1 MKKINKKI
9 IVMAAFMLFL
19 VACGNKNTSHQ
30 VKSTTIETEKGIQTY
45 RKAIKTPEK
54 MGFKKEEVK
63 VAEKDMDKILVI
75 KYLDDKNVLAT
86 KDNEIFYLNL
96 ETGEKEKVD
105 LGGADL
111 LNKSQSYAVFANVK
125 KPQDGFKILNVKD
138 KTVTEVPLTEELKK
152 FIKEKNLFIGRIM
165 ITDQNVAL
173 ELPTKDGK
181 DTYTS
186 VYNIEKKEFSKPMTG
201 GFYQEIGGKSYTFA
215 KEEGKYTL
223 LDENGQTKITVEGLM
238 ILDSEPTGF
247 IMAYAPA
254 DNRIILYK
262 LTDELKLD
270 ELYLVVPKDK
280 EDLYDFAVYAQDV
293 TEDYM
298 VPTIMNRETGEQFIY
313 NRKDD
318 CFIKI
323 ANEKKNIISDIY
335 KGENDE
341 LLLIKYEYSDGE
353 GTTKDPYK
361 ASKFVGAEIYSK

>member
-9 IVMAAFMLFL
+9 IAMAALMLFL
-19 VACGNKNTSHQ
+19 AACGNKSTSNQ

-75 KYLDDKNVLAT
+75 KYLKDKNVLAT
-86 KDNEIFYLNL
+86 KDNEMFYLNL
-96 ETGEKEKVD
+96 ETGEREKAD

-181 DTYTS
+181 GTYTS
-186 VYNIEKKEFSKPMTG
+186 VYNIEKKEFTKPMTG

-223 LDENGQTKITVEGLM
+223 LDENGQTKISVEGLM

-247 IMAYAPA
+247 IMAYAPGE
-254 DNRIILYK
+254 DKTILYRI
-262 LTDELKLD
+262 TEDLKL
-270 ELYLVVPKDK
+270 EEIYSVVPKDK

-313 NRKDD
+313 NRKEDS
-318 CFIKI
+318 FIKFE
-323 ANEKKNIISDIY
+323 NGKKNIISDIY

-341 LLLIKYEYSDGE
+341 LLVIKYEYSDGE

-361 ASKFVGAEIYSK
+361 ASKFVGAELYSK

>member
-9 IVMAAFMLFL
+9 IAMAALMLFL
-19 VACGNKNTSHQ
+19 AACGNKSTSNQ

-45 RKAIKTPEK
+45 KKAIKTIDD

-86 KDNEIFYLNL
+86 KDNEMFYLNL

-105 LGGADL
+105 LGNADL
-111 LNKSQSYAVFANVK
+111 LNKSQSYAVFADVK
-125 KPQDGFKILNVKD
+125 KPQEGFKILNVKD

-201 GFYQEIGGKSYTFA
+201 GFYQEIGGKSYSFA

-223 LDENGQTKITVEGLM
+223 LDENGQTKISVEGLM

-313 NRKDD
+313 NRKEDS
-318 CFIKI
+318 FIKFE
-323 ANEKKNIISDIY
+323 NGKKNIISDIY

-341 LLLIKYEYSDGE
+341 LLVIKYEYSDGE

-361 ASKFVGAEIYSK
+361 ASKFVGAELYSK

>member
-1 MKKINKKI
+1 MKKIKI
-9 IVMAAFMLFL
+9 FAL
-19 VACGNKNTSHQ
+19 VALMLLATGCGKTTGSAKPTE
-30 VKSTTIETEKGIQTY
+30 VKTEKATQTFD
-45 RKAIKTPEK
+45 KSIKTPEK
-54 MGFKKEEVK
+54 LGFKKEEVK

-75 KYLDDKNVLAT
+75 KYLDNKNVLAT
-86 KDNEIFYLNL
+86 KDNEMFYLNL

-125 KPQDGFKILNVKD
+125 KPQEGFKILNVKD

-173 ELPTKDGK
+173 ELLTKDGK

-201 GFYQEIGGKSYTFA
+201 GFYQEIGGKSYSFA

-223 LDENGQTKITVEGLM
+223 LDENGQTKISVEGLM

-247 IMAYAPA
+247 IMAYAPGE
-254 DNRIILYK
+254 DKTILYRI
-262 LTDELKLD
+262 TEDLKL
-270 ELYLVVPKDK
+270 EEIYSAVPKDK
-280 EDLYDFAVYAQDV
+280 EDIYDYAIYGQDV

-313 NRKDD
+313 NRKEDS
-318 CFIKI
+318 FIKFE
-323 ANEKKNIISDIY
+323 NGKKNIISDIY

-341 LLLIKYEYSDGE
+341 LLVIKNEYSDGE

-361 ASKFVGAEIYSK
+361 ASKFVGAELYSK

>member
-1 MKKINKKI
+1 MKKIKI
-9 IVMAAFMLFL
+9 FAL
-19 VACGNKNTSHQ
+19 VALMLLVTGCGKTTGSAKPTE
-30 VKSTTIETEKGIQTY
+30 VKTEKATQTFD
-45 RKAIKTPEK
+45 KAIKTPEK
-54 MGFKKEEVK
+54 LGFKKEEVK
-63 VAEKDMDKILVI
+63 VAEKDMDKILAI

-86 KDNEIFYLNL
+86 KDNEMFYLNL

-173 ELPTKDGK
+173 ELPTKDGNG
-181 DTYTS
+181 TYTS
-186 VYNIEKKEFSKPMTG
+186 VYNIEKKEFSKPISG
-201 GFYQEIGGKSYTFA
+201 GFYQEIGGEPYTFV

-223 LDENGQTKITVEGLM
+223 LDENGQTKISVEGLM

-247 IMAYAPA
+247 IMAYAPGE
-254 DNRIILYK
+254 DKTILYRI
-262 LTDELKLD
+262 TEDLKL
-270 ELYLVVPKDK
+270 EEIYSAVPKDK
-280 EDLYDFAVYAQDV
+280 EDIYDYAIYAQDV

-323 ANEKKNIISDIY
+323 ANEKKNMISDIC

>member
-1 MKKINKKI
+1 MKKIKI
-9 IVMAAFMLFL
+9 FAL
-19 VACGNKNTSHQ
+19 VALMLLATGCGKITGSAKPTE
-30 VKSTTIETEKGIQTY
+30 VKTEKATQTFD
-45 RKAIKTPEK
+45 KAIKTPEK

-75 KYLDDKNVLAT
+75 KYLEDKNVLAT
-86 KDNEIFYLNL
+86 KDNEMFYLNL

-111 LNKSQSYAVFANVK
+111 LNKSQNYAVFADVK
-125 KPQDGFKILNVKD
+125 KPQDGFKILDVKD
-138 KTVTEVPLTEELKK
+138 KTVTEVPLSEELKK

-165 ITDQNVAL
+165 ITDQSVAL

-186 VYNIEKKEFSKPMTG
+186 FYNIEKKEFSKPMTG

-223 LDENGQTKITVEGLM
+223 LDENGQTKISVEGLM

-247 IMAYAPA
+247 IMAYAPGE
-254 DNRIILYK
+254 DKTILYRI
-262 LTDELKLD
+262 TEDLKL
-270 ELYLVVPKDK
+270 EEIYSAVPKDK
-280 EDLYDFAVYAQDV
+280 EDLYDYAIYGQDV

-313 NRKDD
+313 NRKEDS
-318 CFIKI
+318 FIKFE
-323 ANEKKNIISDIY
+323 NGKKNIISDIY

-341 LLLIKYEYSDGE
+341 LLVIKYEYSDGE
-353 GTTKDPYK
+353 GTTKDSYK
-361 ASKFVGAEIYSK
+361 TSKFVGAEIYSK

>member
-1 MKKINKKI
+1 MKKIKI
-9 IVMAAFMLFL
+9 FAL
-19 VACGNKNTSHQ
+19 VALMLLVTGCGKTTGSAKPTE
-30 VKSTTIETEKGIQTY
+30 VKTEKATQTFD
-45 RKAIKTPEK
+45 KAIKTPEK
-54 MGFKKEEVK
+54 LGFKKEEVK

-86 KDNEIFYLNL
+86 KDNEMFYLNL
-96 ETGEKEKVD
+96 ETGKKEKVE

-152 FIKEKNLFIGRIM
+152 FIKEKDLFIGRIM

-173 ELPTKDGK
+173 ELPAKDGNG
-181 DTYTS
+181 TYTS

-215 KEEGKYTL
+215 KEEGKYAL
-223 LDENGQTKITVEGLM
+223 LDENGQSKVSTEGLM

-280 EDLYDFAVYAQDV
+280 EDLYDYAIYAQDV

-323 ANEKKNIISDIY
+323 ANEKKNMISDIY

>member
-1 MKKINKKI
+1 MKKIKI
-9 IVMAAFMLFL
+9 FAL
-19 VACGNKNTSHQ
+19 VALMLLATGCGKLAGSAKPTE
-30 VKSTTIETEKGIQTY
+30 VKTEKATQTFN
-45 RKAIKTPEK
+45 RAIKTPEK
-54 MGFKKEEVK
+54 LGFKKEEVK

-75 KYLDDKNVLAT
+75 KYLNDKNVLAT
-86 KDNEIFYLNL
+86 KDNEKFYLNL
-96 ETGEKEKVD
+96 ETGEKEKVE

-111 LNKSQSYAVFANVK
+111 LNKSQSYAVFANAK
-125 KPQDGFKILNVKD
+125 KPQDGFKILNVND
-138 KTVTEVPLTEELKK
+138 KTVTEVPLSEELKK
-152 FIKEKNLFIGRIM
+152 FIKEKELFIGRIM

-186 VYNIEKKEFSKPMTG
+186 VYNIEKKEFSKPMKG

-223 LDENGQTKITVEGLM
+223 LDENGQTKISVEGLM

-247 IMAYAPA
+247 IMAYAPGE
-254 DNRIILYK
+254 DKTILYRI
-262 LTDELKLD
+262 TEDLKL
-270 ELYLVVPKDK
+270 EEIYSVVPKDK
-280 EDLYDFAVYAQDV
+280 EDIYDYAIYAQDV

-313 NRKDD
+313 NRKEDS
-318 CFIKI
+318 FIKFE
-323 ANEKKNIISDIY
+323 NGKKNIISDIY

-341 LLLIKYEYSDGE
+341 LLVIKYEYSDGE

-361 ASKFVGAEIYSK
+361 TSKFVGAELYSK

>member
-1 MKKINKKI
+1 MKKIKI
-9 IVMAAFMLFL
+9 FAL
-19 VACGNKNTSHQ
+19 VALMLLMAGCGKTTGSAKPTE
-30 VKSTTIETEKGIQTY
+30 VKTEKATQTFD
-45 RKAIKTPEK
+45 KAIKTPEK
-54 MGFKKEEVK
+54 LGFKKEEVK

-75 KYLDDKNVLAT
+75 KYLEDKNVLAT
-86 KDNEIFYLNL
+86 KDNKMFYLNL
-96 ETGEKEKVD
+96 ETGEKEKVE

-152 FIKEKNLFIGRIM
+152 FIKEKDLFIGRIM

-223 LDENGQTKITVEGLM
+223 LDENGQSKLSTEGLM

-247 IMAYAPA
+247 IMAYAPGE
-254 DNRIILYK
+254 DKTILYRI
-262 LTDELKLD
+262 TEDLKL
-270 ELYLVVPKDK
+270 EEIYSAVPKDK
-280 EDLYDFAVYAQDV
+280 EDIYDYAIYAQDV

-323 ANEKKNIISDIY
+323 ANEKKNMISDIY

-341 LLLIKYEYSDGE
+341 LLVIKYEYSDGE

>member
-1 MKKINKKI
+1 MKNIKIF
-9 IVMAAFMLFL
+9 AL
-19 VACGNKNTSHQ
+19 VALMLLATGCGKTTGSAKPTE
-30 VKSTTIETEKGIQTY
+30 VKTEKATQTFD
-45 RKAIKTPEK
+45 KAIKTPEK

-63 VAEKDMDKILVI
+63 VAEKDMDKIVVI

-86 KDNEIFYLNL
+86 KDNEMFYLNL

-152 FIKEKNLFIGRIM
+152 FIKEKDLFIGRIM

-201 GFYQEIGGKSYTFA
+201 GFYQEIGGKSYSFA

-223 LDENGQTKITVEGLM
+223 LDENGQTKISVEGLM

-247 IMAYAPA
+247 IMAYAPT

-313 NRKDD
+313 NRKEDS
-318 CFIKI
+318 FIKFE
-323 ANEKKNIISDIY
+323 NGKKNIISDIY

-341 LLLIKYEYSDGE
+341 LLVIKYEYSDGE

-361 ASKFVGAEIYSK
+361 TSKFVGAELYSK

>member
-1 MKKINKKI
+1 MKKINI
-9 IVMAAFMLFL
+9 FAL
-19 VACGNKNTSHQ
+19 VALMLLVTGCGKLTGSAKPTE
-30 VKSTTIETEKGIQTY
+30 VKTEKATQTFD
-45 RKAIKTPEK
+45 KSIKTPEK

-86 KDNEIFYLNL
+86 KNNEMFYLNL

-125 KPQDGFKILNVKD
+125 KPQEGFKILNVKD

-186 VYNIEKKEFSKPMTG
+186 VYNIGKKEFSKPMTG

-215 KEEGKYTL
+215 KEEGKYAL
-223 LDENGQTKITVEGLM
+223 LDENGQSKVSTEGLM

-313 NRKDD
+313 NRKEDS
-318 CFIKI
+318 FIKFE
-323 ANEKKNIISDIY
+323 NGKKNIISDIY

-341 LLLIKYEYSDGE
+341 LLVIKYEYSDGE

-361 ASKFVGAEIYSK
+361 ASKFVGAELYSK

>member
-9 IVMAAFMLFL
+9 IAMAALMLFL
-19 VACGNKNTSHQ
+19 AACGNKSTSNQ

-45 RKAIKTPEK
+45 RKAIKTIDD
-54 MGFKKEEVK
+54 MGFKEEFINVS
-63 VAEKDMDKILVI
+63 EKDMDKILVI
-75 KYLDDKNVLAT
+75 KYLEDKNVLAT

-96 ETGEKEKVD
+96 ETGEREKVD

-138 KTVTEVPLTEELKK
+138 KTVIEVPLSEELKK
-152 FIKEKNLFIGRIM
+152 FIKEKDLFIGRIM
-165 ITDQNVAL
+165 ITDQSVAL
-173 ELPTKDGK
+173 ELSTKDGNNLF
-181 DTYTS
+181 TS
-186 VYNIEKKEFSKPMTG
+186 VYNIEKKEFSEPMTG
-201 GFYQEIGGKSYTFA
+201 GYYQEIGGKSYTFV

-223 LDENGQTKITVEGLM
+223 LDENGKSKVSAEGLM

-293 TEDYM
+293 SEEYF

-318 CFIKI
+318 SFIKI

-361 ASKFVGAEIYSK
+361 TSKFVGAEIYSK

>member
-1 MKKINKKI
+1 MKKIKI
-9 IVMAAFMLFL
+9 FAL
-19 VACGNKNTSHQ
+19 VALMLLVAGCGKITGSAKPTE
-30 VKSTTIETEKGIQTY
+30 VKTEKATQTFD
-45 RKAIKTPEK
+45 KAIKTPEK

-75 KYLDDKNVLAT
+75 KYLEDKNVLAT

-173 ELPTKDGK
+173 ELPTKDGNG
-181 DTYTS
+181 TYTS
-186 VYNIEKKEFSKPMTG
+186 VYNIEKKEFSKPING

-247 IMAYAPA
+247 IMAYAPGE
-254 DNRIILYK
+254 DKTILYRI
-262 LTDELKLD
+262 TEDLKL
-270 ELYLVVPKDK
+270 EEIYSAVPKDK
-280 EDLYDFAVYAQDV
+280 EDIYDYAIYAQDV

-298 VPTIMNRETGEQFIY
+298 VPTIMNREIGEQFIY
-313 NRKDD
+313 NRKED

-323 ANEKKNIISDIY
+323 ANEKKNMISDIC

-361 ASKFVGAEIYSK
+361 SSKFVGAEIYSK

>member
-1 MKKINKKI
+1 MKKIKI
-9 IVMAAFMLFL
+9 FALVTLMLLMAG
-19 VACGNKNTSHQ
+19 CGKLTGSAKPTE
-30 VKSTTIETEKGIQTY
+30 VKTEKATQTFD
-45 RKAIKTPEK
+45 KAIKTPEK
-54 MGFKKEEVK
+54 MGLKKEEVK

-75 KYLDDKNVLAT
+75 KYLDNKNVLAT

-96 ETGEKEKVD
+96 ETGEREKVD

-125 KPQDGFKILNVKD
+125 KPQDGFKILNVKE
-138 KTVTEVPLTEELKK
+138 KTVTEVPLSEDLKK
-152 FIKEKNLFIGRIM
+152 FIKEKDLFIGRIM

-186 VYNIEKKEFSKPMTG
+186 VYNIEKKEFSESMTG
-201 GFYQEIGGKSYTFA
+201 GFYQEISGKSYTFA
-215 KEEGKYTL
+215 KEEGKYSL
-223 LDENGQTKITVEGLM
+223 LDENGQSKLSTEGLM

-247 IMAYAPA
+247 IMAYAPGE
-254 DNRIILYK
+254 DKIILYRI
-262 LTDELKLD
+262 TEDLKLE

-280 EDLYDFAVYAQDV
+280 EDIYDYAVYAQDV

-313 NRKDD
+313 NRKED
-318 CFIKI
+318 CFVKFE
-323 ANEKKNIISDIY
+323 NGKKNIISDIY

-341 LLLIKYEYSDGE
+341 LLVIRYEYSDGE

-361 ASKFVGAEIYSK
+361 TSKFVGAEIYSK

>member
-9 IVMAAFMLFL
+9 IAMAALMLFL
-19 VACGNKNTSHQ
+19 AACGNKSTSNQ

-45 RKAIKTPEK
+45 RKAIKTIDD
-54 MGFKKEEVK
+54 MGFKEEFINVS
-63 VAEKDMDKILVI
+63 EKDMDKILVI
-75 KYLDDKNVLAT
+75 KYLEDKNVLAT

-165 ITDQNVAL
+165 ITDQSVAL
-173 ELPTKDGK
+173 ELPAKDGK

-215 KEEGKYTL
+215 KEEGKYAL
-223 LDENGQTKITVEGLM
+223 LDENGQSKVSTEGLM

-361 ASKFVGAEIYSK
+361 SSKFVGAEIYSK